1 MLLPHPPSLL
11 LMVHPAWGLYS
22 LKDPE
27 AVARND
33 FILFE
38 LVKTTSEGL
47 RVLAWDLVVFSCF
60 FLTFVFQMSFH
71 AVAGK
76 KRHR

>member
-11 LMVHPAWGLYS
+11 LMVHPACGLYS

-47 RVLAWDLVVFSCF
+47 RVVAWDLVVFSCF
-60 FLTFVFQMSFH
+60 FSDI
-71 AVAGK
+71 
-76 KRHR
+76 RIPN

>member
-1 MLLPHPPSLL
+1 
-11 LMVHPAWGLYS
+11 MVHPACGLYS

-47 RVLAWDLVVFSCF
+47 RVVAWDLVVFSCF
-60 FLTFVFQMSFH
+60 FS
-71 AVAGK
+71 GI
-76 KRHR
+76 RIPN